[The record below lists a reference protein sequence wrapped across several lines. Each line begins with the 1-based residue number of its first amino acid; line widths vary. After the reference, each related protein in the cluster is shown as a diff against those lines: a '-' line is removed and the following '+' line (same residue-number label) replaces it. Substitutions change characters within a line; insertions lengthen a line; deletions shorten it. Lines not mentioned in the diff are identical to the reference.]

1 MNKKII
7 NKIRAKREISQ
18 LCEGDIEKA
27 YSIFENEDI
36 PEKEK
41 IDLTKE
47 LLRKVFS
54 AFMSKKLL
62 SLKDKEPEWILRKH
76 VSTKERLPFYEEV
89 YRNIFSEIKKA
100 SVIDLGAGINGFSY
114 GFFNKLN
121 LDINYTAI
129 ESVGQLV
136 NLMNFYFTKKKIKGK
151 AIHESLFNLG
161 KIKEIIKKKKP
172 KIVFLFKIIDVL
184 EMIKKDYSKNLIKE
198 IIPFTDLMVAS
209 FSMMSF
215 KNKKPFFAKRKWF
228 LQFIKENFKVLKD
241 FEIGGERYF
250 IFKS

>member
-7 NKIRAKREISQ
+7 DKIREKREISQ
-18 LCEGDIEKA
+18 LCDGDIEKA

-54 AFMSKKLL
+54 AFVSKKLL
-62 SLKDKEPEWILRKH
+62 SLKDKEPKWILRKH
-76 VSTKERLPFYEEV
+76 LSTRERLPFYEEV

-114 GFFNKLN
+114 GSFNKLN

-161 KIKEIIKKKKP
+161 KIKEI
-172 KIVFLFKIIDVL
+172 LF
-184 EMIKKDYSKNLIKE
+184 
-198 IIPFTDLMVAS
+198 
-209 FSMMSF
+209 
-215 KNKKPFFAKRKWF
+215 
-228 LQFIKENFKVLKD
+228 
-241 FEIGGERYF
+241 
-250 IFKS
+250 